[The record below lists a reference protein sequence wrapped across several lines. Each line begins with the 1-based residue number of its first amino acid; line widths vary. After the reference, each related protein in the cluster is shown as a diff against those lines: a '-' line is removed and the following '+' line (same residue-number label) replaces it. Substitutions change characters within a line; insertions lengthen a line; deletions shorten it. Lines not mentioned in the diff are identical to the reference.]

1 MRPRDQTS
9 YSLNQ
14 HQLTEEVLVKRPTT
28 LRLGIGTL
36 LFVSAGL
43 FSLSDV
49 FAEVPN
55 LSTAQLTKSATHVFT
70 GTVQAL
76 YSYDKTVQNLHGEHV
91 TAHYAAEVFVDAV
104 EKGDG
109 IEPRSLVYVR
119 LWRAKKS
126 PQGYVGSSGHGIPK
140 TKQVRVYLKRAKDG
154 GLDVILP
161 NGLQSAE

>member
-1 MRPRDQTS
+1 MHTDPMGTRVSQRF
-9 YSLNQ
+9 NH

-28 LRLGIGTL
+28 IRRGIGTL
-36 LFVSAGL
+36 LFVFAGL
-43 FSLSDV
+43 FSFSDV
-49 FAEVPN
+49 FAEVVN

-76 YSYDKTVQNLHGEHV
+76 YSYDKTDGEHV
-91 TAHYAAEVFVDAV
+91 TTRYAAEVFVDAV

-119 LWRAKKS
+119 LWRVKKRA
-126 PQGYVGSSGHGIPK
+126 QGWVGASGHSIPK